1 MSDHNAGS
9 GFVIG
14 FVAGAIVGLSIG
26 FLFAP
31 RPGEETR
38 EILKEKA
45 VEVRGKA
52 SEVAHK
58 IKETASEVKRKSD

>member
-1 MSDHNAGS
+1 MSDRNAGS
-9 GFVIG
+9 GFLIG
-14 FVAGAIVGLSIG
+14 FVAGSIIGLSVG

-45 VEVRGKA
+45 VEV
-52 SEVAHK
+52 AHK
-58 IKETASEVKRKSD
+58 LKETASDVTRKSE